1 MGGSRTVKLRRI
13 FALVLLVQLLGTLG
27 TLTSC
32 GLLDRLGFD
41 TYDYMSEPVI
51 KTHDASG
58 ETAAMLEDL
67 LLILVTDSPVLPTFG
82 NMAEAITNYRD
93 AVLEYLLAGDYAKYS
108 GNAKLIERAVKEYPE
123 YQITQVIPELEFESA
138 MYRCFGGD
146 VMISHEDGSKF
157 RYLADAAV
165 YIPMLAVADSGYTA
179 DVTSLAETEKTYRVR
194 FRVKSEPDTTGTV
207 TESDE
212 YFALVIK
219 REDGTLYIKKLLHG
233 NEVK

>member
-1 MGGSRTVKLRRI
+1 MGGSRTVKLCRI
-13 FALVLLVQLLGTLG
+13 TAILLLLG

-41 TYDYMSEPVI
+41 TYDYMSESVT

-58 ETAAMLEDL
+58 ETAEMLEEL
-67 LLILVTDSPVLPTFG
+67 LMILVTDSSVLPTFG

-93 AVLEYLLAGDYAKYS
+93 AVLEHLLANNYAKYS
-108 GNAKLIERAVKEYPE
+108 GNAKLIERAMKEYPE
-123 YQITQVIPELEFESA
+123 YQITQVIPELEFEA
-138 MYRCFGGD
+138 MMYRCFGGD
-146 VMISHEDGSKF
+146 VMISHEDGNKF
-157 RYLADAAV
+157 RYLPGAAV
-165 YIPMLAVADSGYTA
+165 YIPMLAIADPGYTA

-194 FRVKSEPDTTGTV
+194 FKVTSEPDENGNTV
-207 TESDE
+207 VSEE

-233 NEVK
+233 SEVG

>member
-13 FALVLLVQLLGTLG
+13 FALLLLTGM
-27 TLTSC
+27 LTSC

-41 TYDYMSEPVI
+41 TYDYMSESVT

-58 ETAAMLEDL
+58 ETAVMLEEL
-67 LLILVTDSPVLPTFG
+67 LMVLVTDSPVLPTFES
-82 NMAEAITNYRD
+82 MADAITFYRD
-93 AVLEYLLAGDYAKYS
+93 AVLEHLLAGDYAKYS
-108 GNAKLIERAVKEYPE
+108 GNAKLIERAMKEYPE
-123 YQITQVIPELEFESA
+123 YQITQVIPELEFESM

-146 VMISHEDGSKF
+146 VMISHEDGNKF
-157 RYLADAAV
+157 RYLPDAAV
-165 YIPMLAVADSGYTA
+165 YIPMLAVTDSGYTA

-194 FRVKSEPDTTGTV
+194 FKVISEPDENGNTTAS
-207 TESDE
+207 EE

-219 REDGTLYIKKLLHG
+219 REDGTLYIKKLLSG

>member
-1 MGGSRTVKLRRI
+1 MGGSRTVKFRRI
-13 FALVLLVQLLGTLG
+13 LALILLLG

-41 TYDYMSEPVI
+41 TYDYMSESVI

-58 ETAAMLEDL
+58 ETAVLLEDL
-67 LLILVTDSPVLPTFG
+67 LMILVTDSPVLPTFQ

-93 AVLEYLLAGDYAKYS
+93 AVLEHLLAGDYAKYS
-108 GNAKLIERAVKEYPE
+108 GNAKLIERAMEQYPE
-123 YQITQVIPELEFESA
+123 YQITQVIPELEFEST

-146 VMISHEDGSKF
+146 VMISHEDGNKF
-157 RYLADAAV
+157 RYLAGAAV
-165 YIPMLAVADSGYTA
+165 YIPMLAIADSGYTA

-194 FRVKSEPDTTGTV
+194 FRVKSEPDETGNAV
-207 TESDE
+207 ESEE